1 MSIRKKLLILFVS
14 FFVSFVG
21 FNLIA
26 SSYASILNVANE
38 ARCETI
44 KSYQAKCEVNS
55 HQSPNHDERALQFT
69 LLIQIVPILNNGI
82 TTVVNK

>member
-1 MSIRKKLLILFVS
+1 MKFKEKLLILFVS

-26 SSYASILNVANE
+26 SSYASLLNVANE

-44 KSYQAKCEVNS
+44 KSYLAKGKVNS
-55 HQSPNHDERALQFT
+55 HQSPNHESCSNNQGIKNPSHAS
-69 LLIQIVPILNNGI
+69 IVRF
-82 TTVVNK
+82 